1 MDSPEPYPEERM
13 EEWKWDGKGFVLA
26 HATSTGMCR
35 LIEPGGAWD
44 LPTRVGL
51 GGGSEGEAFFGL
63 VWWGVE
69 RFLRS
74 QEFIGYRWIR
84 IEISCARRK

>member
-35 LIEPGGAWD
+35 LIGTGRGMGSTDAGG
-44 LPTRVGL
+44 VGR
-51 GGGSEGEAFFGL
+51 GE
-63 VWWGVE
+63 
-69 RFLRS
+69 
-74 QEFIGYRWIR
+74 
-84 IEISCARRK
+84 

>member
-35 LIEPGGAWD
+35 LIAPGGAWD

-63 VWWGVE
+63 VLWGGGKIPEVAGIH
-69 RFLRS
+69 RLSVDSDRDFLRS
-74 QEFIGYRWIR
+74 
-84 IEISCARRK
+84 